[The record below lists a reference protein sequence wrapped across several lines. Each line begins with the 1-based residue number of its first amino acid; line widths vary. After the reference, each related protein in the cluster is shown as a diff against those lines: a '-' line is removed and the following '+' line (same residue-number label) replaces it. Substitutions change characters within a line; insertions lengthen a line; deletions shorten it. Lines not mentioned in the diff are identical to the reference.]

1 MQFGHDSLE
10 PLFKITAIFGA
21 GNQRAHVQ
29 GIDGGVGQRLRYF
42 AFDDKPGQSL
52 CDGGFTHASLAH
64 IKRIVLTPAA
74 QDLDGALDLQLTSNQ
89 WIDAPLAGELVEVA
103 GVLIERTTALGLT
116 LAFSTGRFALR
127 RLIFSAARDAMREVL
142 RDIQTSDAMPI

>member
-1 MQFGHDSLE
+1 M
-10 PLFKITAIFGA
+10 
-21 GNQRAHVQ
+21 
-29 GIDGGVGQRLRYF
+29 RL
-42 AFDDKPGQSL
+42 GLS
-52 CDGGFTHASLAH
+52 
-64 IKRIVLTPAA
+64 
-74 QDLDGALDLQLTSNQ
+74 
-89 WIDAPLAGELVEVA
+89 